1 MADPLYCARR
11 GALKAC
17 QLLKSIAGRGLFRDA
32 GMAADAADSLYT
44 RARQAPGLA
53 ATWGM
58 GAFLVFYA
66 SKAVDLAENCP
77 GLLDFLARSGDGE
90 EGQSQELCREQQ
102 RKRYPESTA
111 LGYAVYL
118 VSLLEAHR
126 CLYGEP
132 QQAGEFVKDVDGLV
146 RLYLGGSGGGGPAG
160 SSLALVENLSRF
172 MLLYVEPLAAKLRE
186 LGRNGD
192 PQEVIERECPVG
204 DP

>member
-1 MADPLYCARR
+1 MSEHGRDPLYCARR

-17 QLLKSIAGRGLFRDA
+17 QLLKAMAEKGLFRGA
-32 GMAADAADSLYT
+32 LGAADVADSLYS

-66 SKAVDLAENCP
+66 SKAVDLAEDCP
-77 GLLDFLARSGDGE
+77 GLLDYLVGG
-90 EGQSQELCREQQ
+90 GSQGLCR
-102 RKRYPESTA
+102 RNKYPNSTA

-118 VSLLEAHR
+118 AALLGAHR

-132 QQAGEFVKDVDGLV
+132 QETGEFVRDVDGLI

-172 MLLYVEPLAAKLRE
+172 LLLYVEPLAAKLRE
-186 LGRNGD
+186 NNAENNGRSLEDVISEECPAGD
-192 PQEVIERECPVG
+192 P
-204 DP
+204 